1 MRFFFIFLFV
11 QISVFSQKQVF
22 IFDVETRNPLKGVII
37 LNNEQFTIQPNGS
50 IISNNTK
57 DSILIKSLGYYT
69 ENRYFYLNQ
78 DTIWLKK
85 YIYQLP
91 EAYIVPEKAKNLI
104 IKSLENYFKTS
115 ENLYTHQ
122 DGVYREAFYSNNEI
136 IKMQEI
142 DFETQLKPILKDS
155 RPYYKSNN
163 NVIIKNVF
171 AFEDSIEKNKI
182 KDIIGNRVASRVQFD
197 VLSFYTFIKSRNI
210 LNRVYTYLLNPDPKY
225 IVNYQI
231 EGSDFFNG
239 QEVYKIK
246 IIHTYKDFLFTESFL
261 YISKEDYAIMYFD
274 VLSNENVKN
283 KSVFDLKTR
292 FGMWLLGI
300 NIEISQY
307 YAKLIFRKNESQTNW
322 LNEVLF
328 TFPTTFTRNSKTL
341 NLLAQVKYRLNEP
354 LIIKPNEYIGNT
366 SNKIKSIQSF
376 KERKLFKIPLNK
388 FEDKLLQKIQ

>member
-1 MRFFFIFLFV
+1 MRFFYIFLFI
-11 QISVFSQKQVF
+11 QTSVFSQKQIY
-22 IFDVETRNPLKGVII
+22 IFDIETLNPLKGVII
-37 LNNEQFTIQPNGS
+37 LNKEQFTIQPNGS

-57 DSILIKSLGYYT
+57 DSILIKSLGYFT
-69 ENRYFYLNQ
+69 ENRYFSLDQ
-78 DTIWLKK
+78 DTIWLKRH
-85 YIYQLP
+85 IYQLP
-91 EAYIVPEKAKNLI
+91 ETIITPEKAKDLI
-104 IKSLENYFKTS
+104 IKSLENYIKTS

-122 DGVYREAFYSNNEI
+122 VGVYREAFYSNNEI

-163 NVIIKNVF
+163 NIIIKNVF

-210 LNRVYTYLLNPDPKY
+210 LNRIYTYLLNPDPKY

-239 QEVYKIK
+239 QEIYKIK
-246 IIHTYKDFLFTESFL
+246 IIHTYKDFLFTESYL
-261 YISKEDYAIMYFD
+261 YISKEDYSIMYFD
-274 VLSNENVKN
+274 ILSNEHVKN

-307 YAKLIFRKNESQTNW
+307 YAKLIFRKNENQTNW

-328 TFPTTFTRNSKTL
+328 TFPTTFKRNSKTL

-354 LIIKPNEYIGNT
+354 QIIKPNEYIGNT
-366 SNKIKSIQSF
+366 LNKIKSIKSF
-376 KERKLFKIPLNK
+376 KERKTYQIPLNE
-388 FEDKLLQKIQ
+388 FENKLLKEIK